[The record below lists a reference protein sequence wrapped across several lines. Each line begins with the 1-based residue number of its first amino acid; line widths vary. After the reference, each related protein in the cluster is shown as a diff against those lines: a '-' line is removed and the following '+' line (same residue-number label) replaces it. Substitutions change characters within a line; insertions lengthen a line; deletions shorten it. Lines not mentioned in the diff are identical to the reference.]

1 MKPIDVRAAQHAARK
16 HSRAIRHVGDLPGY
30 DVVVLENRATGE
42 RRKVPK
48 KYMLMAGG
56 DYAVAFE
63 MVPPGPGFE
72 DQHDASTDE

>member
-1 MKPIDVRAAQHAARK
+1 MKPIDVKAAQLAARK
-16 HSRAIRHVGDLPGY
+16 HARVIRNVGDLPGY
-30 DVVVLENRATGE
+30 DLVVLENRLTGE

-56 DYAVAFE
+56 DYGVAFE

-72 DQHDASTDE
+72 DQHDVPKEE